1 MTSNYTYTCEECSS
15 KSVSFNERLGEMT
28 CDECGLVI
36 ITELFEETVLPVD
49 KKGDIVHSPDRGKLG
64 SVINGKLGKV
74 AKHHHAKSSYSS
86 YIMRGLSFCKIL
98 LANFTSSSSIRDRC
112 EEIYITLYR
121 KNIIN
126 RSSYED
132 RACAIVYYC
141 LLENN
146 TPVKYADVCSIEFQS
161 DKSKV
166 IKLVKKIKK
175 TFGKVTRPID
185 YRYEIERVAVQVLNN
200 VGFVQQ
206 CLDIHDYF
214 QPIINESNYNIPTS
228 YPVAIAWIATNV
240 NCRTDVTASMISRNC
255 NMSRWSIRNTTNK
268 LLELIGKNEVK
279 EIRGKELK

>member
-1 MTSNYTYTCEECSS
+1 MTSNYTYTCEEC
-15 KSVSFNERLGEMT
+15 KSTNISFDERLGEMV

-36 ITELFEETVLPVD
+36 VTEMFEETVLPLD
-49 KKGDIVHSPDRGKLG
+49 KIGNTIHSPDRGRLG
-64 SVINGKLGKV
+64 SIVNGKIGKI
-74 AKHHHAKSSYSS
+74 ASHHVRNGYSTH
-86 YIMRGLSFCKIL
+86 INKGLSFCKIL
-98 LANFTSSSSIRDRC
+98 LANFNSSKSIRDRC
-112 EEIYITLYR
+112 EEVYLTLYR

-146 TPVKYADVCSIEFQS
+146 TPVKYADVCSVEFQS

-175 TFGKVTRPID
+175 TFGKITRPID
-185 YRYEIERVAVQVLNN
+185 YRYEIERVAVQVVND

-214 QPIINESNYNIPTS
+214 QPIIVESDYNIPTT

-240 NCRTDVTASMISRNC
+240 NCRTDVNASKISRNC
-255 NMSRWSIRNTTNK
+255 NISRWSVRNTTNR
-268 LLELIGKNEVK
+268 LLELIGKKEVK

>member
-74 AKHHHAKSSYSS
+74 AKHHHAKSNYSS

-98 LANFTSSSSIRDRC
+98 LANFT
-112 EEIYITLYR
+112 
-121 KNIIN
+121 
-126 RSSYED
+126 SYED

-175 TFGKVTRPID
+175 TFGKVTKPID

-255 NMSRWSIRNTTNK
+255 NISRWSIRNTTNR
-268 LLELIGKNEVK
+268 LLELIGKKEVK